1 VGQCPLWV
9 KSGHDFEPAMSGLP
23 PKSGHRLSALECPLR
38 AKSGLMHRSKQG
50 PFGAVG
56 QSPEPHIYE
65 GDGAIVFREE
75 CGPHPLL
82 ASALFEFQSNEPR
95 Q

>member
-1 VGQCPLWV
+1 MT
-9 KSGHDFEPAMSGLP
+9 FEPAMSGLP